1 MRASHNLL
9 EIADILYIINLQEA
23 INRKENLMEKLKID
37 VSLELYREDLQ
48 SILFK
53 LAADNIDLS
62 TLLTRFIGDLV
73 ASDYCRNGSD
83 DVDRANAYY
92 NRCLYGLHKEYTFLQ
107 YLLESGEMKNFIE
120 IQEKIEAY
128 KEWIQEGENFQ
139 KELAA
144 AEQAHESFYV
154 EWAASRK
161 TPPQDKKEAF
171 KQVETWVNNYKTFV
185 AGCEVVRNEEGIK

>member
-1 MRASHNLL
+1 
-9 EIADILYIINLQEA
+9 
-23 INRKENLMEKLKID
+23 MEKLKID

-83 DVDRANAYY
+83 EVDRANAYY
-92 NRCLYGLHKEYTFLQ
+92 DRCPYDLQKEDTFLQ
-107 YLLESGEMKNFIE
+107 YLLRTGEMEHFIE

-128 KEWIQEGENFQ
+128 EEWIQSGENFE

-144 AEQAHESFYV
+144 VEQARESFYA
-154 EWAASRK
+154 EWAESCK
-161 TPPQDKKEAF
+161 TSPQDKEEAF
-171 KQVETWVNNYKTFV
+171 KQADTWINSYKSFV
-185 AGCEVVRNEEGIK
+185 SGCEIVENKEGK

>member
-1 MRASHNLL
+1 
-9 EIADILYIINLQEA
+9 
-23 INRKENLMEKLKID
+23 MEKLKID

-83 DVDRANAYY
+83 EVDRANAYY
-92 NRCLYGLHKEYTFLQ
+92 DRCSYGLHKEDTFLN

-128 KEWIQEGENFQ
+128 EEWIQDGESFQ

-144 AEQAHESFYV
+144 AKQACESLYM
-154 EWAASRK
+154 EWAERYK
-161 TPPQDKKEAF
+161 TPPQAKKEAF
-171 KQVETWVNNYKTFV
+171 KQAETWINNYKSFV
-185 AGCEVVRNEEGIK
+185 AGCEIVENQEGK